1 MVFVDTGAW
10 YARHVPSD
18 PNHGRVKAWF
28 DANEQRLLT
37 TDYCVDETVT
47 LLIARGHTRRA
58 IELGRALLEERL
70 AQLYFITPEQV
81 RRAWI
86 LFETRGPA
94 GWSFTDCTSRIVMD
108 DLRIRMVVALD
119 DHFRQFEG
127 ALVVP

>member
-1 MVFVDTGAW
+1 
-10 YARHVPSD
+10 
-18 PNHGRVKAWF
+18 
-28 DANEQRLLT
+28 
-37 TDYCVDETVT
+37 VDETVT